1 MATTYTA
8 TYKGG
13 WEGSTAGSD
22 GLDCTLTGNALP
34 DGAVISSIS
43 YSVEMSADAFSS
55 SKHWCVHSFY
65 LDDGSPYASYNEVSM
80 SNDAVSGSMTFA
92 SGDESVFDGSVSLHA
107 KVNTDHSARSYMWGV
122 TVTVRYTIP
131 STSSTVSLSNSV
143 IEAGN
148 SIDVVVYNDRI
159 SSVSHN
165 VVFSCG
171 TYSETVTIAAGS
183 TSCSFTVPLT
193 WCNAITSSTS
203 GTVSVKVSTISSGSV
218 IGTVTKTFTLSVP
231 ESIVPTIGSLSA
243 SVINGNAGEYVQNRS
258 GCTLTGNNA
267 NGSYGS
273 RIVLYTFTGTSESGQ
288 TVFSSAIETNETTI
302 STVTTSGAITFSLY
316 ATDSRGRKSNT
327 VTTAISVMKYNPPT
341 ISELL
346 AFRCNSEGN
355 SSENGT
361 YISASC
367 KVSYYELEGANS
379 CTISISYQKHGDSDW
394 TQAYTMSYT
403 DFVQGGA
410 YLMGGGAI
418 STEYSYSVMISVSDV
433 FVTIERAVNVSTAV
447 YTMFFKE
454 GGTGV
459 AFGKVCENAFA
470 VEFTPDWK
478 LLYGAFN
485 LRPVCYTEDSTPPA
499 NPVEGLIWLEKVR
512 EWQQE

>member
-8 TYKGG
+8 TYHGG
-13 WEGSTAGSD
+13 WEGETAGSD

-43 YSVEMSADAFSS
+43 YSIEMSADAFLS

-65 LDDGSPYASYNEVSM
+65 LGDGSPYASYNEVSM
-80 SNDAVSGSMTFA
+80 TNDAVTGTMTFA
-92 SGDESVFDGSVSLHA
+92 SGDEYVFDGSVNLHA
-107 KVNTDHSARSYMWGV
+107 KVNTDHSVRSYMWGV
-122 TVTVRYTIP
+122 TITIRYTIP
-131 STSSTVSLSNSV
+131 STSSTVSLSKSI
-143 IEAGN
+143 IEAGE
-148 SIDVVVYNDRI
+148 SIDVTVNNDRI
-159 SSVSHN
+159 SSVSHS

-171 TYSETVTIAAGS
+171 TYSETMTIAAGA
-183 TSCSFTVPLT
+183 TTCSYTIPLS
-193 WCNAITSSTS
+193 WCNAISSSTS
-203 GTVSVKVSTISSGSV
+203 GTVSVKVSTISGGSV

-231 ESIVPTIGSLSA
+231 ESIVPSIGSLSA
-243 SVINGNAGEYVQNRS
+243 SIVNGNDGGYVQNRS
-258 GCTLTGNNA
+258 GCVLTGNDA
-267 NGSYGS
+267 IGSYGS
-273 RIVLYTFTGTSESGQ
+273 RIVLYTFIGVSESGQ
-288 TVFSSAIETNETTI
+288 TVFSNAIETNATSIPTI
-302 STVTTSGAITFSLY
+302 TTSGTIIFSLY
-316 ATDSRGRKSNT
+316 ATDSRGRKSNI
-327 VTTAISVMKYNPPT
+327 VTTSISVMKYNPPT

-346 AFRCNSEGN
+346 AFRCDSEGV

-367 KVSYYELEGANS
+367 KVSYYELEGANN

-394 TQAYTMSYT
+394 TQAYMMSYA
-403 DFVQGGA
+403 DFAQNGIYV
-410 YLMGGGAI
+410 MGEGAI
-418 STEYSYSVMISVSDV
+418 STEYSYSVKVSVSDA

-459 AFGKVCENAFA
+459 AFGKVCENTFA